1 MTQQRLQKIISYLG
15 ITSRRKAE
23 EMIEEGRVTV
33 NGQPA
38 IIGMKADIYADHI
51 KIDRKL
57 INHTVK
63 VPNIY
68 IKFYKP
74 VEVVSSMTD
83 SEGRLTVEEFFR
95 GIKQRVYPVGRLDYH
110 SEGLLFVT
118 NDGEFTNRILHP
130 SHKISKTYHVKVKG
144 IPDEQVLE
152 NLRNGLTLEDGKT
165 APCLV
170 RFLRNSSR
178 GTTPI
183 KKTTNNSWIEM
194 TIFEGKKRQIRRMLQ
209 RVGHVVIH
217 LKRVSINGV
226 KIGDLRPGEWA
237 YLTPKELENLIV

>member
-38 IIGMKADIYADHI
+38 TIGMKADVLADHI

-57 INHTVK
+57 INHTVN
-63 VPNIY
+63 VPSIY

-83 SEGRLTVEEFFR
+83 SEGRATVEEYFR
-95 GIKQRVYPVGRLDYH
+95 GLKQRVYPVGRLDYH

-118 NDGEFTNRILHP
+118 NDGEFTNRVLHP

-144 IPDEQVLE
+144 IPDEHTLDR
-152 NLRNGLTLEDGKT
+152 LREGLTLEDGKT
-165 APCLV
+165 APALV
-170 RFLRNSSR
+170 RFLRNS
-178 GTTPI
+178 
-183 KKTTNNSWIEM
+183 KTTNNSWLEM

-226 KIGDLRPGEWA
+226 RIGDLRPGQWV

>member
-38 IIGMKADIYADHI
+38 TIGMKADVLADHI

-57 INHTVK
+57 INHTVN
-63 VPNIY
+63 VPSIY

-83 SEGRLTVEEFFR
+83 SEGRATVEEYFR
-95 GIKQRVYPVGRLDYH
+95 GLKQRVYPVGRLDYH

-118 NDGEFTNRILHP
+118 NDGEFTNRVLHP

-144 IPDEQVLE
+144 IPDEHTLDR
-152 NLRNGLTLEDGKT
+152 LREGLTLEDGKT
-165 APCLV
+165 APALV
-170 RFLRNSSR
+170 RFLRNS
-178 GTTPI
+178 
-183 KKTTNNSWIEM
+183 KTTNNSWLEM

-226 KIGDLRPGEWA
+226 RIGELRPGQWV